1 MLNVNKKA
9 FTLVE
14 LIVVITIL
22 SILGIIAFISLQ
34 WYTKIARDTSR
45 ISDISKIKTIE
56 DLVINTKEDNS
67 KMNDNYDNI
76 LIERKFKNNIKIDK
90 DKMNSI
96 KKELSLTNITTDIP
110 EDYEDIKSEF
120 KSEFENQEIEIKEGR
135 NKFNSILESLL
146 SDGLLD

>member
-1 MLNVNKKA
+1 MFSSKYNPDVINEFKNSNNSRKNNKFELKNVPYK
-9 FTLVE
+9 
-14 LIVVITIL
+14 
-22 SILGIIAFISLQ
+22 IIIE
-34 WYTKIARDTSR
+34 DT
-45 ISDISKIKTIE
+45 DISKIKTIE

-120 KSEFENQEIEIKEGR
+120 KSEFENQKLKLKKEEI
-135 NKFNSILESLL
+135 SLIPF
-146 SDGLLD
+146 

>member
-1 MLNVNKKA
+1 
-9 FTLVE
+9 
-14 LIVVITIL
+14 
-22 SILGIIAFISLQ
+22 
-34 WYTKIARDTSR
+34 
-45 ISDISKIKTIE
+45 
-56 DLVINTKEDNS
+56 
-67 KMNDNYDNI
+67 MNDNYDNI

>member
-45 ISDISKIKTIE
+45 ISDISKIKTS
-56 DLVINTKEDNS
+56 L
-67 KMNDNYDNI
+67 
-76 LIERKFKNNIKIDK
+76 
-90 DKMNSI
+90 
-96 KKELSLTNITTDIP
+96 EL
-110 EDYEDIKSEF
+110 F
-120 KSEFENQEIEIKEGR
+120 A
-135 NKFNSILESLL
+135 LESWKYPNVT
-146 SDGLLD
+146 DWIQV